1 MIKQENHI
9 TASLLADRLKVKDKS
24 ICYVASTNAEALM
37 ISKELSLYLHN
48 NQIQYFPEKEI
59 LPYDHFSSPE
69 SIIKNRFS
77 ILNETNKNSKILITS
92 VKNLFERFPP
102 KNFFKSLKS
111 YSINDQL
118 SLSDFKELLTNNYFI
133 NNDYVDGIN
142 QFSSRGGVV
151 DFWPP
156 IYQSPIRIE
165 FFDQTIE
172 SIRMFDPSSQ
182 LTIKKI
188 DEFIITTGSYL
199 PMNDV
204 GLKTFRDKWRD
215 YFSNYDERTCDL
227 FQDLNNNH
235 LAEGYEVYLPLFFNE
250 TNSFYEIFSHY
261 EFFIE
266 EGINKYIASYWNE
279 INQRYTDENIDSSRP
294 LLHPKD
300 LFFTKNE
307 INNITFNWKLLNSEM
322 LDITAVNKDI
332 GFIDNLALAT
342 DMLCNGVIDKIVIST
357 LIPSQYEALKNEVSL
372 TEIDIKTDKIYRNGV
387 NIINLDIF
395 RPLIN
400 LSSKTIFLHREFFEN
415 DLPANILEKQNQNIS
430 IDTRINFDFNDYV
443 IHENYGVGI
452 YQGLETV
459 ETNKI
464 TSEYL
469 KIMYANNENLYV
481 PLAKTFLISKYHKNS
496 EKITASLDSLSSNK
510 WSQKKK
516 RAEKRAYDHAAEILD
531 IESRRQSSYAPSL
544 KADKSS
550 YEEFIQE
557 FPYKE
562 TDDQN
567 IAIEAIKKDLALIKP
582 MNRLLCGDVGFGK
595 TEIAMRAAFIC
606 VNANKQAVIL
616 APSTVLVSQHYQSF
630 IDRFKKF
637 GINIQ
642 ALNRYTKSTNK
653 NKYINDFN
661 NKKIDILIGTHALFN
676 NSLNYKDIGL
686 LIIDEEHRF
695 GTKQKDIIKSKK
707 PDVHILYLSATPIP
721 RTMNFIFAGLKDFSF
736 LHTPP
741 VNRLSIKSFLR
752 IENDNLISEAITR
765 EISRNGQ
772 CFIIQN
778 DIKKLIF
785 LKEHLLRLIPNLSI
799 GIAHG
804 QLNKSEI
811 TKTMNL
817 FQLGKID
824 VLLCTT
830 IVEMGLDIPNAN
842 TMIILDSYNFG
853 LAQLHQLRGR
863 VGRSDKQGY
872 CYFIIPT
879 PDIPKSAKERLDS
892 IIRLS
897 DLGAGFFIAQE
908 DLELR
913 GGGEILGNKQSGHI
927 DSIGI
932 SLYLSMLKT
941 AISDNNTE
949 SKTSLKSIEINF
961 YDNAYIPE
969 KYLPSPTE
977 RLKIYRRINEI
988 DSNEELIKLKIELI
1002 DRCGKFI
1009 EEVSALFKNAELNLK
1024 SSKLGIQKISSHYE
1038 KTFVQFSSKLDDVVL
1053 DKILITLRNGHDIY
1067 QMDQSG
1073 KMIIKTNDKKNAN
1086 ERREIVRNFINDIT

>member
-1 MIKQENHI
+1 
-9 TASLLADRLKVKDKS
+9 
-24 ICYVASTNAEALM
+24 
-37 ISKELSLYLHN
+37 
-48 NQIQYFPEKEI
+48 
-59 LPYDHFSSPE
+59 
-69 SIIKNRFS
+69 
-77 ILNETNKNSKILITS
+77 
-92 VKNLFERFPP
+92 
-102 KNFFKSLKS
+102 
-111 YSINDQL
+111 
-118 SLSDFKELLTNNYFI
+118 
-133 NNDYVDGIN
+133 
-142 QFSSRGGVV
+142 
-151 DFWPP
+151 
-156 IYQSPIRIE
+156 
-165 FFDQTIE
+165 
-172 SIRMFDPSSQ
+172 
-182 LTIKKI
+182 
-188 DEFIITTGSYL
+188 
-199 PMNDV
+199 
-204 GLKTFRDKWRD
+204 
-215 YFSNYDERTCDL
+215 
-227 FQDLNNNH
+227 
-235 LAEGYEVYLPLFFNE
+235 
-250 TNSFYEIFSHY
+250 
-261 EFFIE
+261 
-266 EGINKYIASYWNE
+266 
-279 INQRYTDENIDSSRP
+279 
-294 LLHPKD
+294 
-300 LFFTKNE
+300 
-307 INNITFNWKLLNSEM
+307 
-322 LDITAVNKDI
+322 
-332 GFIDNLALAT
+332 
-342 DMLCNGVIDKIVIST
+342 
-357 LIPSQYEALKNEVSL
+357 
-372 TEIDIKTDKIYRNGV
+372 
-387 NIINLDIF
+387 
-395 RPLIN
+395 
-400 LSSKTIFLHREFFEN
+400 
-415 DLPANILEKQNQNIS
+415 
-430 IDTRINFDFNDYV
+430 
-443 IHENYGVGI
+443 
-452 YQGLETV
+452 
-459 ETNKI
+459 
-464 TSEYL
+464 
-469 KIMYANNENLYV
+469 MYANNENLYV

-544 KADKSS
+544 KVDKSS

-1038 KTFVQFSSKLDDVVL
+1038 KTFIQFSSKLDDAVL

-1086 ERREIVRNFINDIT
+1086 ERREIVRNFINEIT

>member
-1 MIKQENHI
+1 M
-9 TASLLADRLKVKDKS
+9 
-24 ICYVASTNAEALM
+24 
-37 ISKELSLYLHN
+37 
-48 NQIQYFPEKEI
+48 
-59 LPYDHFSSPE
+59 
-69 SIIKNRFS
+69 
-77 ILNETNKNSKILITS
+77 
-92 VKNLFERFPP
+92 
-102 KNFFKSLKS
+102 
-111 YSINDQL
+111 
-118 SLSDFKELLTNNYFI
+118 
-133 NNDYVDGIN
+133 
-142 QFSSRGGVV
+142 
-151 DFWPP
+151 
-156 IYQSPIRIE
+156 
-165 FFDQTIE
+165 
-172 SIRMFDPSSQ
+172 
-182 LTIKKI
+182 
-188 DEFIITTGSYL
+188 
-199 PMNDV
+199 
-204 GLKTFRDKWRD
+204 
-215 YFSNYDERTCDL
+215 
-227 FQDLNNNH
+227 
-235 LAEGYEVYLPLFFNE
+235 
-250 TNSFYEIFSHY
+250 
-261 EFFIE
+261 
-266 EGINKYIASYWNE
+266 
-279 INQRYTDENIDSSRP
+279 
-294 LLHPKD
+294 
-300 LFFTKNE
+300 
-307 INNITFNWKLLNSEM
+307 
-322 LDITAVNKDI
+322 
-332 GFIDNLALAT
+332 
-342 DMLCNGVIDKIVIST
+342 
-357 LIPSQYEALKNEVSL
+357 
-372 TEIDIKTDKIYRNGV
+372 
-387 NIINLDIF
+387 
-395 RPLIN
+395 
-400 LSSKTIFLHREFFEN
+400 
-415 DLPANILEKQNQNIS
+415 
-430 IDTRINFDFNDYV
+430 
-443 IHENYGVGI
+443 
-452 YQGLETV
+452 
-459 ETNKI
+459 
-464 TSEYL
+464 
-469 KIMYANNENLYV
+469 
-481 PLAKTFLISKYHKNS
+481 
-496 EKITASLDSLSSNK
+496 
-510 WSQKKK
+510 
-516 RAEKRAYDHAAEILD
+516 
-531 IESRRQSSYAPSL
+531 
-544 KADKSS
+544 
-550 YEEFIQE
+550 
-557 FPYKE
+557 
-562 TDDQN
+562 
-567 IAIEAIKKDLALIKP
+567 
-582 MNRLLCGDVGFGK
+582 
-595 TEIAMRAAFIC
+595 
-606 VNANKQAVIL
+606 
-616 APSTVLVSQHYQSF
+616 
-630 IDRFKKF
+630 
-637 GINIQ
+637 
-642 ALNRYTKSTNK
+642 
-653 NKYINDFN
+653 
-661 NKKIDILIGTHALFN
+661 IGTHALFN

-1038 KTFVQFSSKLDDVVL
+1038 KTFIQFSSKLDDAVL

>member
-1 MIKQENHI
+1 M
-9 TASLLADRLKVKDKS
+9 
-24 ICYVASTNAEALM
+24 
-37 ISKELSLYLHN
+37 
-48 NQIQYFPEKEI
+48 
-59 LPYDHFSSPE
+59 
-69 SIIKNRFS
+69 
-77 ILNETNKNSKILITS
+77 
-92 VKNLFERFPP
+92 
-102 KNFFKSLKS
+102 
-111 YSINDQL
+111 
-118 SLSDFKELLTNNYFI
+118 
-133 NNDYVDGIN
+133 
-142 QFSSRGGVV
+142 
-151 DFWPP
+151 
-156 IYQSPIRIE
+156 
-165 FFDQTIE
+165 
-172 SIRMFDPSSQ
+172 
-182 LTIKKI
+182 
-188 DEFIITTGSYL
+188 
-199 PMNDV
+199 
-204 GLKTFRDKWRD
+204 
-215 YFSNYDERTCDL
+215 
-227 FQDLNNNH
+227 
-235 LAEGYEVYLPLFFNE
+235 
-250 TNSFYEIFSHY
+250 
-261 EFFIE
+261 
-266 EGINKYIASYWNE
+266 
-279 INQRYTDENIDSSRP
+279 
-294 LLHPKD
+294 
-300 LFFTKNE
+300 
-307 INNITFNWKLLNSEM
+307 
-322 LDITAVNKDI
+322 
-332 GFIDNLALAT
+332 
-342 DMLCNGVIDKIVIST
+342 
-357 LIPSQYEALKNEVSL
+357 
-372 TEIDIKTDKIYRNGV
+372 
-387 NIINLDIF
+387 
-395 RPLIN
+395 
-400 LSSKTIFLHREFFEN
+400 
-415 DLPANILEKQNQNIS
+415 
-430 IDTRINFDFNDYV
+430 
-443 IHENYGVGI
+443 GI

-464 TSEYL
+464 VSEYL

-496 EKITASLDSLSSNK
+496 EKITVSLDSLSSNK

-544 KADKSS
+544 KVDKSS

-630 IDRFKKF
+630 VDRFKKF

-765 EISRNGQ
+765 ETSRNGQ

-949 SKTSLKSIEINF
+949 SNTSLKNIEINF

-1038 KTFVQFSSKLDDVVL
+1038 KTFIQFSSKLDDTVL